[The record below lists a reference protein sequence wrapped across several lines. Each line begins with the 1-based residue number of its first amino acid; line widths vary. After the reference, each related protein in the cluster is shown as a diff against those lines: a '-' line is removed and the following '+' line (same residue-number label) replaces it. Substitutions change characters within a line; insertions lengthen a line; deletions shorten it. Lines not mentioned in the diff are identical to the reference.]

1 MFLDADLRREVF
13 LNEFPQFSIVDTTSI
28 NQLIKIYDKNLAA
41 AKQHSQPHLVVI
53 GSIVTIYAWIYLNS
67 ASVHYLDS
75 NLYEDGRLVII
86 NTILSMACSGIIYF
100 LMALVDARTKVGRM
114 VIF

>member
-1 MFLDADLRREVF
+1 
-13 LNEFPQFSIVDTTSI
+13 
-28 NQLIKIYDKNLAA
+28 
-41 AKQHSQPHLVVI
+41 
-53 GSIVTIYAWIYLNS
+53 
-67 ASVHYLDS
+67 VHYLDS